1 MKLFAIVLLLL
12 VSVIGVSQN
21 ENQKQE
27 KVIETIEVFFAG
39 FHAQDSALIKS
50 VVFKDAIMQ
59 SISRNKEAIVTLTT
73 SSFEDFLNQ
82 IIAIPETDTFFE
94 SLISYSVQID
104 GNMANVWTPY
114 EFWYNDQKSH
124 CGVNSFQLIKDNETW
139 KIIYIIDTRRQCKE

>member
-73 SSFEDFLNQ
+73 SSFEDFLSQ